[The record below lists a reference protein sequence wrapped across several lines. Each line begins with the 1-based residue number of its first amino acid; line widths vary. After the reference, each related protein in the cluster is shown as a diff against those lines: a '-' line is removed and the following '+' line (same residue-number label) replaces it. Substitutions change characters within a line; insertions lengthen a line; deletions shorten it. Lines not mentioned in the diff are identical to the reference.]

1 MDGVF
6 CQSLS
11 LDCVSQSANTNVC
24 LDLCDPEPSLSF
36 LPIWKRELILKKRL
50 SNGVGSCNVHQGI
63 WHAVSFS
70 VDRDCPEEFF
80 SNTTLLFLLCH
91 YRVS

>member
-11 LDCVSQSANTNVC
+11 LECVSQSANTNICV
-24 LDLCDPEPSLSF
+24 DLCDTEPSLSF

-50 SNGVGSCNVHQGI
+50 SNGIGICNVHQGI
-63 WHAVSFS
+63 SHVVSFCL
-70 VDRDCPEEFF
+70 VDECHKKNFINIRFF
-80 SNTTLLFLLCH
+80 D
-91 YRVS
+91 